1 MKYLAHILYLFIY
14 IGDDFELGIDV
25 ISMKFTHH
33 HLFTKEH
40 VVASR
45 LQASCLEYVK
55 REKEAIAA
63 HLQDRVSV
71 IAPNSSTCIPI
82 YYYATKHK
90 PTRLTSY
97 SVILSLC
104 DWLNKF

>member
-63 HLQDRVSV
+63 Q
-71 IAPNSSTCIPI
+71 NSSTCIPI

>member
-1 MKYLAHILYLFIY
+1 
-14 IGDDFELGIDV
+14 
-25 ISMKFTHH
+25 MKFTHH

-63 HLQDRVSV
+63 HLADKVS
-71 IAPNSSTCIPI
+71 IIMYLCMFCYQTLQLFALKTEYNQL
-82 YYYATKHK
+82 KHQFEV
-90 PTRLTSY
+90 Y
-97 SVILSLC
+97 VYV
-104 DWLNKF
+104 

>member
-1 MKYLAHILYLFIY
+1 MVKHQLVFYLA
-14 IGDDFELGIDV
+14 DDFELGID
-25 ISMKFTHH
+25 IINMKFTHH

-63 HLQDRVSV
+63 YLEDKVGNNMIVALNSLSCVLSV
-71 IAPNSSTCIPI
+71 T
-82 YYYATKHK
+82 
-90 PTRLTSY
+90 
-97 SVILSLC
+97 VIC
-104 DWLNKF
+104 FKN

>member
-1 MKYLAHILYLFIY
+1 
-14 IGDDFELGIDV
+14 
-25 ISMKFTHH
+25 MKFTHH

-63 HLQDRVSV
+63 HMEDKVDSNMYV
-71 IAPNSSTCIPI
+71 VG
-82 YYYATKHK
+82 HK
-90 PTRLTSY
+90 QMFVYFSN
-97 SVILSLC
+97 IHQ
-104 DWLNKF
+104 